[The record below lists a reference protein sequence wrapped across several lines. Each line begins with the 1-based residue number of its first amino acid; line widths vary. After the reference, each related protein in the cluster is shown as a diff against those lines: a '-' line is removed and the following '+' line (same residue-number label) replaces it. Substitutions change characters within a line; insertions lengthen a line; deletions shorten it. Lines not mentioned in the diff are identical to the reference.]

1 MPDQEAACKLNAV
14 WMYNEN
20 CECYPAVVSP
30 ATAGNQHNEKST
42 QKQRTTAK
50 VSQKMPTGTAVA
62 VLSIV
67 S

>member
-1 MPDQEAACKLNAV
+1 MPDQQAACKLNAV
-14 WMYNEN
+14 WMYTEN
-20 CECYPAVVSP
+20 CECYTAIVSP

-42 QKQRTTAK
+42 QKQRTTAR
-50 VSQKMPTGTAVA
+50 VSQKLSTVTAVA